1 MRPELRAALLFSLFF
16 FLMLPAAAPALA
28 QSAARPAA
36 TPPADAAALKRTE
49 LYRGPVAAADHEA
62 VLMRVELA
70 TGGHAARHTH
80 PGDEIVYVTDGEI
93 EIAVDGQAPVRLK
106 AGQGFSVPALKVHE
120 ARNVGTVPVRLIAAY
135 VVEKGKPI
143 ASPAR

>member
-1 MRPELRAALLFSLFF
+1 MRSVLRAVLLF
-16 FLMLPAAAPALA
+16 FLLLPAAVSALTQSPAKPAPNA
-28 QSAARPAA
+28 S
-36 TPPADAAALKRTE
+36 ALKRTE

-62 VLMRVELA
+62 VLLKVELA

-80 PGDEIVYVTDGEI
+80 PGDEIVYVSDGEI
-93 EIAVDGQAPVRLK
+93 EITVEGQAPVRLK
-106 AGQGFSVPALKVHE
+106 AGQGFSVPAHKVHE
-120 ARNVGTVPVRLIAAY
+120 ARNVGTVPVQLIAAY

>member
-28 QSAARPAA
+28 QSPSSPA
-36 TPPADAAALKRTE
+36 PDASALRRTE
-49 LYRGPVAAADHEA
+49 IYRGPVAAADHEA
-62 VLMRVELA
+62 VLMKVELA

-80 PGDEIVYVTDGEI
+80 PGDEVVYVTEGEI
-93 EIAVDGQAPVRLK
+93 EITVEGPAPVRLK
-106 AGQGFSVPALKVHE
+106 AGQGFSVPARKVHE
-120 ARNVGTVPVRLIAAY
+120 ARNVGSVPVQLIATY